1 MKPIHFLLVFCA
13 VLSAQAQ
20 EVCDTFSQLK
30 EGTFLEYTN
39 YDKKDKATS
48 KVSHTTSNITQEGG
62 VYTAEVK
69 MKSQDLKNAN
79 NTFSSDYTISCQDG
93 VIAIDMMRFFDSQSM
108 ASFGDNMDAEVD
120 GNALTF
126 PANANVGDQLDDGYI
141 TVSLKSGG
149 VAIMTMTMD
158 ITNRRIETE
167 EPVTTPAGTFDCK
180 KIVYDFE
187 SKTGFVKVKGT
198 VEQWYTKDQIM
209 VLSRTKNKKGK
220 DLGDTKLT
228 KLDI

>member
-1 MKPIHFLLVFCA
+1 MKPIHFLFA
-13 VLSAQAQ
+13 FFIVLGAQGQ

-39 YDKKDKATS
+39 YDKKGKATS
-48 KVSHTTSNITQEGG
+48 KVNHTTSNITQEGG

-69 MKSQDLKNAN
+69 MESQDLKNTN

-93 VIAIDMMRFFDSQSM
+93 IIAIDMMRFFDSQSM
-108 ASFGDNMDAEVD
+108 SRFGENMDAEVD

-126 PANANVGDQLDDGYI
+126 PADADVGDQLEDGYI
-141 TVSLKSGG
+141 TVSLKSGD
-149 VAIMTMTMD
+149 VAIMTMTMN
-158 ITNRRIETE
+158 ISNRRIEVE
-167 EPVTTPAGTFDCK
+167 EPITTPAGTFECK

-187 SKTGFVKVKGT
+187 TKTGIVKVKGT
-198 VEQWYTKDQIM
+198 AEQWYTKDQIM
-209 VLSRTKNKKGK
+209 ILSRTKNKKGK